1 MVGFG
6 RVCKSF
12 TLFQKNIATMAG
24 DGGMGSSVFNGE
36 RGPVR
41 EDEKVLE
48 MDGGNGCTTV

>member
-12 TLFQKNIATMAG
+12 TLFQKNIATVAG
-24 DGGMGSSVFNGE
+24 DGGMGSSVFNGD